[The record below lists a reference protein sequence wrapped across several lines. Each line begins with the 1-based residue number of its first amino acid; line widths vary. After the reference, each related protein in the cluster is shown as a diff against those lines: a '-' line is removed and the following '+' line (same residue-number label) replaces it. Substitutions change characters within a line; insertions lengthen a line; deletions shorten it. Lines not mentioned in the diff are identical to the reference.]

1 MITVEA
7 LMWLLYDRCHRYLV
21 TICFLIVEDKL
32 AGADNNVLI
41 FDKVRG
47 HRAAFRAVPTLEK
60 FRTLMAMPNSP
71 AYSAAWLADEDGV
84 TKDTGSLTG
93 KAFQALKDMSLR
105 RKLGSYRSLFPHEDQ
120 PNINTGNVAVVYS
133 DLLQSVR
140 PGTYSEPVA
149 RLAMKILVT
158 QICSGRT
165 SYLTEA
171 LMAMPQSEMQQNI
184 SVICLYC
191 MKDLEDLSGSVG
203 SQKKQKSIPASASQ
217 VVAITEALK
226 LAAKIAIRSAAQTVM
241 DAGLLNILLRVYI
254 RYPTL
259 GITTTQDSDRKAMLL
274 ESCQSLLEVCVSASP
289 SVFDHPVC
297 SLWTDC
303 NAQAPAYGDELINP
317 IIRRA
322 AWRRAPRILARQR
335 LMTILGGLLWTSNV
349 GTSGDV
355 EAYCD
360 LIEFTRSESYDDEMV
375 ALSTLV
381 ILKRVI
387 ITSDHAQA
395 FLKVITRGS
404 QEDVHRVFSG
414 IVWVWLECTAEQLQK
429 INQMADNRNGGA
441 MAIPFDKKTGVVPV
455 VSESNQRSLLDR
467 EKAAF
472 FQKVHGL
479 DSALFSVITFTANCA
494 ASMGNASTRQAI
506 VDAGVL
512 ALVLTAFVCADY
524 KLGTLIEPMRQ
535 AEASKARPSGNNNQ
549 DASVI
554 PTPTPASINAEAS
567 TLSVLV
573 HNPSF
578 QRNWQKSKFTQRI
591 NVCAGLVTS
600 LFPATET
607 GGQDAVTRG
616 LFARIVD
623 RD

>member
-1 MITVEA
+1 
-7 LMWLLYDRCHRYLV
+7 
-21 TICFLIVEDKL
+21 
-32 AGADNNVLI
+32 
-41 FDKVRG
+41 
-47 HRAAFRAVPTLEK
+47 
-60 FRTLMAMPNSP
+60 MPNSP

-274 ESCQSLLEVCVSASP
+274 ESCQSLLE
-289 SVFDHPVC
+289 
-297 SLWTDC
+297 
-303 NAQAPAYGDELINP
+303 
-317 IIRRA
+317 
-322 AWRRAPRILARQR
+322 
-335 LMTILGGLLWTSNV
+335 
-349 GTSGDV
+349 
-355 EAYCD
+355 
-360 LIEFTRSESYDDEMV
+360 
-375 ALSTLV
+375 
-381 ILKRVI
+381 
-387 ITSDHAQA
+387 
-395 FLKVITRGS
+395 
-404 QEDVHRVFSG
+404 
-414 IVWVWLECTAEQLQK
+414 
-429 INQMADNRNGGA
+429 
-441 MAIPFDKKTGVVPV
+441 TGVVPV

-567 TLSVLV
+567 TLSVLDASVIPTPTPASINAEASTLSVLV